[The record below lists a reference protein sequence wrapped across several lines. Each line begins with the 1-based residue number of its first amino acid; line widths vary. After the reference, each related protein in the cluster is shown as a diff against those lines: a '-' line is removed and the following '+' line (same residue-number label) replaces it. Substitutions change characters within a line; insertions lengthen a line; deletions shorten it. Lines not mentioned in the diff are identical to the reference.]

1 MVTDLEEV
9 VLDLERHAAQEGWDA
24 EPRLFALV
32 ETAALR
38 GTEPE
43 FAEKLGL
50 PAEVD
55 TIAALEQPPLPGQ
68 DSLEV
73 ALASIAWPETVSG
86 CAVIVERIV
95 LPPGAEDDLPSGDPD
110 EEAAYVADHPDRQ
123 DVRVVVGV
131 LRDGSRHSALRLRDH
146 DDDAEVLSGPDLVPM
161 LADALAAT
169 FDPDV
174 PPEAPG
180 VHAAP

>member
-9 VLDLERHAAQEGWDA
+9 VLDLERHAAREGWDA

-38 GTEPE
+38 GSEPE
-43 FAEKLGL
+43 LVEKLGL
-50 PAEVD
+50 PDEAD
-55 TIAALEQPPLPGQ
+55 TIAALEQPPLPGH
-68 DSLEV
+68 DSLEG
-73 ALASIAWPETVSG
+73 ALASISWPETVAG

-95 LPPGAEDDLPSGDPD
+95 LPPGAEDDIPVGDPD
-110 EEAAYVADHPDRQ
+110 EEAAYIAGHPDRE
-123 DVRVVVGV
+123 DVRLVVGV

-146 DDDAEVLSGPDLVPM
+146 DDDAEVLSGPDLVPL

-169 FDPDV
+169 FEPDV
-174 PPEAPG
+174 PPGSP
-180 VHAAP
+180 AAP